1 MALFDLCLRAVDEA
15 LKLGAEAADA
25 YGVDVETL
33 KIELRKGA
41 IKTSKIIHEVGLGV
55 RAIVKG
61 ASGYSYATSLEVN
74 VNDVAG
80 KAVKA
85 AKAGY
90 PNPDFKEL
98 PRPSSFPSPRRTYDN
113 KIASLTPEELIDVVV
128 SIAKKIE
135 IDKVYSVNITLES
148 SKFKCFVANSNGVE
162 GVDEGTQL
170 SFLVYVTAR
179 DGINMSSCYDGDVV
193 RVMND
198 IDMESMA
205 LKVAQEAVCGLN
217 AKPYKTV
224 KTPAVLSG
232 KVLLSVIGE
241 GIASAL
247 NADLV
252 QRGRSYM
259 STKMNQKF
267 GTDSLTVVD
276 DGLVEGG
283 PLTRRFDVEG
293 SPRQRTVLIEKGVV
307 RGLLHNSYTAGKAGT
322 RSTGNASRS
331 GGLLDFRGQVT
342 IAPSNIVVETGDWRL
357 EEMIQEVGD
366 GLLILDTHD
375 VPNIATGDLS
385 AMVTCGYIIEKGEVK
400 IPVKHTLFAV
410 NIADL
415 VRNIEAIGN
424 ERAKHFNLYSPPLL
438 VSEVQV
444 SSKA

>member
-1 MALFDLCLRAVDEA
+1 MDLFTFCKRAVDEA
-15 LKLGAEAADA
+15 LKSGAEAVDA

-41 IKTSKIIHEVGLGV
+41 IKASKIVHEVGVGI

-61 ASGYSYATSLEVN
+61 ASGYSYATSLEAD
-74 VNDVAG
+74 VNDVAS

-85 AKAGY
+85 AKVGY
-90 PNPDFKEL
+90 PNPDFKGL
-98 PRPSSFPSPRRTYDN
+98 PRPSSFPSPQRTYDN
-113 KIASLTPEELIDVVV
+113 KIASLTPEELVDIVV
-128 SIAKKIE
+128 SIARKIE

-148 SKFKCFVANSNGVE
+148 SKFKCFVVNSNGVE

-179 DGINMSSCYDGDVV
+179 DGTDMSSSYDGDVV

-198 IDMESMA
+198 IDMESVA
-205 LKVAQEAVCGLN
+205 VKVAQEAIRGLN
-217 AKPYKTV
+217 AKPYKTA
-224 KTPAVLSG
+224 KAPAVLSG
-232 KVLLSVIGE
+232 KVLLAMIGE

-252 QRGRSYM
+252 QRGRSYL
-259 STKMNQKF
+259 STKMNQKI
-267 GTDSLTVVD
+267 GVSSLTVVD

-283 PLTRRFDVEG
+283 PFTRRFDVEG
-293 SPRQRTVLIEKGVV
+293 SPRQRTILIEEGVV
-307 RGLLHNSYTAGKAGT
+307 KGLLHNSYTAGKAGT

-331 GGLLDFRGQVT
+331 GGPLDFRGQVT
-342 IAPSNIVVETGDWRL
+342 IAPSNIVVETGDWHL
-357 EEMIQEVGD
+357 EEMIREVED
-366 GLLILDTHD
+366 GLLILDTYD
-375 VPNIATGDLS
+375 VPNVATGDLS

-400 IPVKHTLFAV
+400 TPVKHTLFAT
-410 NIADL
+410 NIAGL
-415 VRNIEAIGN
+415 VKNIKAIGN
-424 ERAKHFNLYSPPLL
+424 ERAKHFNLYSPPIL